1 MAIKLF
7 SHDPDW
13 IKQAELLIFDL
24 SRLLGDKASRIDHVG
39 STAVPGL
46 SAKPKLH
53 IDITL
58 CPDIEPVSLCPPFYL
73 FGYANPGIVRREG
86 EIQLTR
92 PAGRRMFP
100 YPPSGRPTLMAHRL
114 CLCRSGHTASRHR
127 RNFRDALRS
136 DPVTAANYQQLK
148 QELVARFGPA
158 EDWERY
164 NSGKTSFITNVL
176 SQLRT

>member
-13 IKQAELLIFDL
+13 IKQAGLLIFDP
-24 SRLLGDKASRIDHVG
+24 SRLLGDNASRIDHVG

-46 SAKPKLH
+46 TAKPKLH

-58 CPDIEPVSLCPPFYL
+58 RPDIEPVSLCPPFYVRS
-73 FGYANPGIVRREG
+73 YANPGFVRREG
-86 EIQLTR
+86 EIQPTR

-100 YPPSGRPTLMAHRL
+100 CPPGERSTLMAHRL
-114 CLCRSGHTASRHR
+114 CLCRAGHTAPKHR
-127 RNFRDALRS
+127 RDFRDALRR
-136 DPVTAANYQQLK
+136 DPVIAANYQQLK

-158 EDWERY
+158 EGRERY

-176 SQLRT
+176 SQRCT